1 MPIDSSTCPRC
12 AFPSAGEPSCPKCGV
27 VFAKL
32 TLSETATALQ
42 AASPPS
48 VPARD
53 PEEEECDSCGGPG
66 PLVAT
71 QFRQTIGAVLLRFE
85 KTVEGYLCS
94 DCARSHFVSCTTTT
108 AVAGWFGII
117 SLVLTPWFILTNIQ
131 NYLAA
136 RSEFSQFRALE
147 MRRRR
152 SAEPHYRLGGQGL

>member
-32 TLSETATALQ
+32 ALSGTATAWQ
-42 AASPPS
+42 AAPPPS
-48 VPARD
+48 VD
-53 PEEEECDSCGGPG
+53 PHEEECDSCGGPG

-71 QFRQTIGAVLLRFE
+71 QFRQTIGAVILRFE
-85 KTVEGYLCS
+85 KTVAGYLCS
-94 DCARSHFVSCTTTT
+94 DCTRSHFVSCTTTT
-108 AVAGWFGII
+108 AVAGWFGAI

-136 RSEFSQFRALE
+136 RSEFSQFRSLE
-147 MRRRR
+147 ARRRG
-152 SAEPHYRLGGQGL
+152 SADPHYRLGPQGL